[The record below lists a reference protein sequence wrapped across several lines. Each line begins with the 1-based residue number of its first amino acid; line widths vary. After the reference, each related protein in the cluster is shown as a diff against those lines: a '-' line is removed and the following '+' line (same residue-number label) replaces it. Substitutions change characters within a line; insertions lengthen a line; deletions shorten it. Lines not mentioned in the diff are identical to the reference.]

1 MAHVP
6 RCLVADLEPAELA
19 LPAEARHH
27 LRGVLRLRPGAPL
40 LLHDG
45 RGGLA
50 RAELLDGDRARITQR
65 EPPLAPALPLAL
77 AVALPRLPRLEWLVE
92 KAAELEVTRLVLLQA
107 RYAERDVGDG
117 RLARLNRLADEAL
130 LQCGRR
136 WRLSIEGPCSLRAA
150 LDGGGGLQPWL
161 ATPDPAAAPAPQDA
175 PASGVQAFIGP
186 EGGFAPDELQVL
198 QAAGARPVRLGRTIL
213 RVETA
218 ALALAVL
225 ARDRLG
231 PPR

>member
-6 RCLVADLEPAELA
+6 RCLVDDLAPCVQA
-19 LPAEARHH
+19 LPAEARRH
-27 LRGVLRLRPGAPL
+27 LRTVLRLRPGDAL

-50 RAELLDGDRARITQR
+50 RAELLDGDRVRITR
-65 EPPLAPALPLAL
+65 RDPDLPPAPPLVL

-92 KAAELEVTRLVLLQA
+92 KAAELEVTRLVLLHA
-107 RYAERDVGDG
+107 RHAERDVGDG

-136 WRLSIEGPCSLRAA
+136 WRLVIEGPCQLPEVLAGRGA
-150 LDGGGGLQPWL
+150 LQPWL
-161 ATPDPAAAPAPQDA
+161 ATPDPGAGCAPDDA
-175 PASGVQAFIGP
+175 SPGGVLALIGP
-186 EGGFAPDELQVL
+186 EGGFAPDELAL
-198 QAAGARPVRLGRTIL
+198 LRDSGARPVRLGRTIL

-231 PPR
+231 AAR